1 MGSIDAYSLLNIF
14 HARRNYEWE
23 TGASVDV
30 AYMIDQSHN
39 MKGKMEAMVQ
49 TVCTAQEIYAKAAL
63 VDQARLSVLQEE
75 CKLVEA
81 GDSFRSAF
89 WQDVRPIVKSWR
101 RSKGLVED
109 PLLALRESG
118 YIEQITK
125 ERAAA
130 NQGAVASYA

>member
-1 MGSIDAYSLLNIF
+1 
-14 HARRNYEWE
+14 
-23 TGASVDV
+23 
-30 AYMIDQSHN
+30 
-39 MKGKMEAMVQ
+39 
-49 TVCTAQEIYAKAAL
+49 
-63 VDQARLSVLQEE
+63 
-75 CKLVEA
+75 
-81 GDSFRSAF
+81 
-89 WQDVRPIVKSWR
+89 VRPIVKSWR